1 MDSPRYRNVILT
13 VIASLLAVIAFG
25 EVTTNRVTTLVP
37 AAHAAQPSGDLAV
50 LAVGNEGV
58 VTRLLVWD
66 KAAGAIYEYDT
77 KGKVRNTWIIKGA
90 GQPLEKR

>member
-1 MDSPRYRNVILT
+1 MDSPRYHNVILT

-25 EVTTNRVTTLVP
+25 RVTTNRVATLVP
-37 AAHAAQPSGDLAV
+37 AAYAAQSSGDLAL

-66 KAAGAIYEYDT
+66 KAAGASPQLKRE
-77 KGKVRNTWIIKGA
+77 
-90 GQPLEKR
+90 PLGRMQTRSLFPN

>member
-1 MDSPRYRNVILT
+1 M
-13 VIASLLAVIAFG
+13 LAVIAFG
-25 EVTTNRVTTLVP
+25 EVTTNRLTTLVP
-37 AAHAAQPSGDLAV
+37 AAYGAQPSDDLAV
-50 LAVGNEGV
+50 LPVGNEGV

-66 KAAGAIYEYDT
+66 KAAGALYEYDT